1 MLNTPEPIKEK
12 KTIKDISKENLNI
25 DKILKGI
32 KSLFE
37 PDPIKKKKKLS
48 KTKEKKI
55 LILTKYLIA
64 KTFSF

>member
-37 PDPIKKKKKLS
+37 PDPIKKKKLS

>member
-12 KTIKDISKENLNI
+12 KTIKYISKENLNI

-37 PDPIKKKKKLS
+37 PDPIKKKNYQRPKKR
-48 KTKEKKI
+48 K
-55 LILTKYLIA
+55 
-64 KTFSF
+64 F